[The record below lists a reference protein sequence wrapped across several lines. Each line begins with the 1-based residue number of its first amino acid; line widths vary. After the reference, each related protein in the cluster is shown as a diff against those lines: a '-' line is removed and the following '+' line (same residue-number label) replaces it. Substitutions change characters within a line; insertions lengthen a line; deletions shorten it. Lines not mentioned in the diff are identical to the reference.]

1 MDFSLLRAWRFGE
14 VGEVA
19 VVGGSVVEMC
29 VGVVWVVLV
38 AVAVA
43 GAGVVASVA
52 FWNVAVFVPEALSR
66 GGGGGAGSAG
76 LRLGR
81 ALCCVFFLFTR
92 TRRCTLTL
100 TRFVDRFIEA
110 SKAQSPNYME
120 TMSGREPSF
129 YPKIA
134 KGSI

>member
-43 GAGVVASVA
+43 GAGGGGGGASVA

-92 TRRCTLTL
+92 TRRCTLT
-100 TRFVDRFIEA
+100 
-110 SKAQSPNYME
+110 
-120 TMSGREPSF
+120 
-129 YPKIA
+129 
-134 KGSI
+134 